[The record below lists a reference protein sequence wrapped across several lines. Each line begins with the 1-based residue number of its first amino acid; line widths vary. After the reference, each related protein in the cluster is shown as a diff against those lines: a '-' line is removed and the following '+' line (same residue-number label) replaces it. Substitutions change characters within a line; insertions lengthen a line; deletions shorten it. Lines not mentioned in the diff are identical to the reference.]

1 MRYLIA
7 TLALAGLF
15 AIADDSE
22 ACRREGRRGL
32 FRGRCGIL
40 HRHTAAACATC
51 EPATKE
57 MPKADPKKETPKK
70 KAATDTF
77 RPLTA
82 KEFPIAETLLAGPPP
97 PPLDAMIGHTY
108 QWHVNDQGELL
119 YKRVTVEMVIR
130 AEFVSP
136 R

>member
-32 FRGRCGIL
+32 FRGRCGIG
-40 HRHTAAACATC
+40 HRNVSACATC
-51 EPATKE
+51 EPAAPTKE

-70 KAATDTF
+70 K
-77 RPLTA
+77 
-82 KEFPIAETLLAGPPP
+82 
-97 PPLDAMIGHTY
+97 
-108 QWHVNDQGELL
+108 
-119 YKRVTVEMVIR
+119 
-130 AEFVSP
+130 
-136 R
+136 